1 MHKGPFDI
9 KKPILRQQVMWWRQA
24 NQPTN
29 GSDIQCLKS
38 KRTNLLPCHREDHWL
53 NRIVPSFKHVI
64 GSHGPSVDL
73 ESKAAQHQGLKDLDL
88 RFNWYFPFP
97 KKGFLQRPPCLLCF
111 CHPVLDVLPRT
122 AIRLNLS
129 AHMFVATNQ
138 LQLVRYC
145 KVTQSNFRRR
155 WNKVLLLQQSTSF
168 ATKCDHQLSFL
179 RLEVHQQASACRC
192 LAPALGYSLSCG
204 NQLMAMGVS
213 NHNADIV
220 NKANIIK
227 CSTGRKNEAIFP
239 LITSFRN
246 AIGKPLHVWGLHL
259 WTIFF
264 QHWTHEQIEANVS
277 NWVTR
282 SGTPLGNTDFVNSSH
297 LKVGPIK
304 NVFEHANTMRVHIS
318 GSVFVT
324 ATFFETLDLIWMYAQ
339 ALQELA
345 EHVII
350 PPSVKQELPEH
361 CIKSRMQVKKK
372 NGRTD
377 ICLFGG
383 CLERL
388 QNVMSHISAFA
399 FSASHLCIQSILLIK
414 LSQVIPDTTVVN
426 LCNMIRD
433 VYGTVVGRVSV
444 VSLFKQSNQYA
455 CLPLQGFRRPQSNFG
470 KKTGQVPGNDWP
482 TSLEKWWD
490 YLIWPRRF
498 ATLQPLKF
506 P

>member
-1 MHKGPFDI
+1 MHQPRCPSFWAGNSSCQTPQRQWTMHKGPFDI

-129 AHMFVATNQ
+129 AHMFVAMNQ

-179 RLEVHQQASACRC
+179 RLEVHQQASACRS

-304 NVFEHANTMRVHIS
+304 NVFENANTMRVHIS

-324 ATFFETLDLIWMYAQ
+324 ATVFWNSRPHLDVCPGVARACRACHHSTQCQTRIAG
-339 ALQELA
+339 ALHKKQNASQE
-345 EHVII
+345 
-350 PPSVKQELPEH
+350 
-361 CIKSRMQVKKK
+361 KKRPNWYLLVWWLLGTSAK
-372 NGRTD
+372 CD
-377 ICLFGG
+377 EPYQCLCLF
-383 CLERL
+383 
-388 QNVMSHISAFA
+388 
-399 FSASHLCIQSILLIK
+399 
-414 LSQVIPDTTVVN
+414 
-426 LCNMIRD
+426 
-433 VYGTVVGRVSV
+433 
-444 VSLFKQSNQYA
+444 
-455 CLPLQGFRRPQSNFG
+455 CLPFVYPKQFS
-470 KKTGQVPGNDWP
+470 
-482 TSLEKWWD
+482 S
-490 YLIWPRRF
+490 
-498 ATLQPLKF
+498 
-506 P
+506 